1 MGRLARPCLLERE
14 PPVNRRLPVVLGA
27 LAFASIVGSS
37 AAEAGHARFHFG
49 GSAHWSGGVRVHV
62 SRPAWR
68 PARWHVGGSIYVG
81 PRHTYRP
88 AYVYYPTY
96 VPTYYST
103 TSYYPV
109 DAGPPSQQPV
119 YVAPVRAPLPKLGI
133 GLFAGGSAVESQD
146 GGSMHDSDDMGLLAR
161 FRLTP
166 GLIIEG
172 ELGKMSYDV
181 NGTDDLRVDRRL
193 GASLLYE
200 IGAYNKWAP
209 YVLVGTGVQQA
220 DVGGMFTT
228 TQDYGE
234 IGVGLRWALSP
245 KFNIAFDLR
254 AGSRDTVS
262 SDGGDVVMPVS
273 SAGTTASPRTI
284 TPPTAESD
292 DSEEYTRARLS
303 AILYF

>member
-1 MGRLARPCLLERE
+1 M
-14 PPVNRRLPVVLGA
+14 
-27 LAFASIVGSS
+27 S
-37 AAEAGHARFHFG
+37 
-49 GSAHWSGGVRVHV
+49 VHV
-62 SRPAWR
+62 SRPAWH
-68 PARWHVGGSIYVG
+68 PVQWHTGGSIYVG
-81 PRHTYRP
+81 PRYAYRP

-96 VPTYYST
+96 VPTYYAT

-109 DAGPPSQQPV
+109 DAGPPSQQQPV
-119 YVAPVRAPLPKLGI
+119 YIAPVRAPLPKLGI

-146 GGSMHDSDDMGLLAR
+146 GGTANASDDMGLLAR

-166 GLIIEG
+166 GLVIEG

-181 NGTDDLRVDRRL
+181 DGTDNLRVDRRL

-209 YVLVGTGVQQA
+209 YILVGTGVQQA

-234 IGVGLRWALSP
+234 IGAGLRWAVTP
-245 KFNIAFDLR
+245 KFHITFDLR
-254 AGSRDTVS
+254 AGSRNTVAS
-262 SDGGDVVMPVS
+262 SGGDRAAPPAMDGGAAPITPEP
-273 SAGTTASPRTI
+273 TTSPRTI
-284 TPPTAESD
+284 TPPPVESR